1 MTRFFGLG
9 AVAVVLAACG
19 WQTRAADEK
28 PKPGAK
34 ERFDHVVREDVFAGF
49 KGDEKALERGLKACD
64 DELAKD
70 PKNAEAMVWR
80 GAGRVFQ
87 AGQLFQAKKQADGL
101 KAWTGGLKDMDDA
114 VKLEPKNVGVRIP
127 RAAVLM
133 PTSRAVPAAMAK
145 GLLETV
151 RGDFEA
157 IYELRKNDL
166 DKLGTH
172 PKGEL
177 RMGLAEVYR
186 RLDQAD
192 KSKAQLDAIVKELP
206 DSKYEK
212 RAKEWLAA
220 KPDAILAHN
229 CIGCHTK

>member
-1 MTRFFGLG
+1 MTRLLGLT
-9 AVAVVLAACG
+9 AATAMALACG
-19 WQTRAADEK
+19 WHTRAEEP
-28 PKPGAK
+28 PKPDPKG
-34 ERFDHVVREDVFAGF
+34 RFDFVVREDLFAGF
-49 KGDEKALERGLKACD
+49 NGDEKALERGLKACD
-64 DELAKD
+64 DALAKD
-70 PKNAEAMVWR
+70 PKNAEALVWR

-87 AGQLFQAKKQADGL
+87 AGQLFQAKKPAEGFQAYT
-101 KAWTGGLKDMDDA
+101 AGLKDMDEA

-133 PTSRAVPAAMAK
+133 PASRGMPAAMAK

-157 IYELRKNDL
+157 IYELQKKDL
-166 DKLGTH
+166 DMLGIH

-177 RMGLAEVYR
+177 RMGMADVYR
-186 RLDQAD
+186 RLGQAD
-192 KSKAQLDAIVKELP
+192 KSKAQLDAVVKELP
-206 DSKYEK
+206 DSKYAT

-220 KPDAILAHN
+220 KPEAVLAHN